1 MKSYARNKRGMTLV
15 EVITAV
21 GIFVLIIGAVF
32 TFETNIFSYNT
43 SVTSSYQ
50 VAQDSQRILKTMLT
64 ELRES
69 APSATGA
76 YALDT
81 VGSTTLS
88 FYSDVNNDGLTEQ
101 ITYSLIGN
109 TLYRASISPSGTPY
123 TYPSANQST
132 TTLLTNVRNGTT
144 TPVFEYFDTN
154 YTGTS
159 SPLTQPV
166 TATSVRLIRI
176 TVILDTDPTK
186 SPVPITYT
194 TEVNLRNLKS
204 NL

>member
-1 MKSYARNKRGMTLV
+1 MTLV

-32 TFETNIFSYNT
+32 TFETNIFSYN
-43 SVTSSYQ
+43 SSITSSYQ
-50 VAQDSQRILKTMLT
+50 VAQDSQRILRTMLA

-69 APSATGA
+69 APGATGA
-76 YALDT
+76 YALAT
-81 VGSTTLS
+81 VGSTSIS

-109 TLYRASISPSGTPY
+109 TLYRAVISPSGTPY
-123 TYPSANQST
+123 AYVSANQST
-132 TTLLTNVRNGTT
+132 TTLITNVRNATT
-144 TPVFEYFDTN
+144 TPVFQYFDTN

-166 TATSVRLIRI
+166 IATSVRLVRI

-194 TEVNLRNLKS
+194 TQVSLRNLKS